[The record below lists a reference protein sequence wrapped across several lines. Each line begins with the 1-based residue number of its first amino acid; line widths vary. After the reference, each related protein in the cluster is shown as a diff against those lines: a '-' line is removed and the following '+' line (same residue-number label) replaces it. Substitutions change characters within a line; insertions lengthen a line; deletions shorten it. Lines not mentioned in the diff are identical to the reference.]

1 MAQAMLG
8 AMYCQPHVPHGIV
21 ETRAPEVPRNVGV
34 PHDIVIG
41 CKLFEMVGTNL
52 RWCYL
57 DRFENKAVAHQHV
70 LVVVHLKSS
79 DSRWLLGLPFPQMTI
94 V

>member
-41 CKLFEMVGTNL
+41 CKLFEMVGTN
-52 RWCYL
+52 
-57 DRFENKAVAHQHV
+57 FEVV
-70 LVVVHLKSS
+70 L
-79 DSRWLLGLPFPQMTI
+79 P
-94 V
+94 